1 MFVQQGRGLGMTH
14 KLGWILLTLA
24 VALSASAAT
33 TPGTI
38 SGSVKNSSGTP
49 QMGASVEILAQA
61 ATHGPIVYTDE
72 KGRYTAHGLPP
83 GTYSVRV
90 SAPSFLPSIREHV
103 GLLSGA
109 NLVVNVTLNTLFE
122 AIQFVPRKANSP
134 EDQDDWRWTL
144 RSVANRPILRLAS
157 DGPLVVV
164 RNKDEEKD
172 AVLKAKV
179 AFIAGSNGE
188 AFSGSDMSTNFE
200 YEQSVFAHSQIAFNG
215 NVGYGSGT
223 PAMFRARYTHQ
234 LPNGTHPEVTL
245 TAKRFASPDMVAR
258 HAALQAL
265 ALTVSNTSQITDSL
279 EFNYGAEEQA
289 VQFIHTAT
297 AFRPFGSL
305 DWHLGDNTVV
315 EYKYA
320 SSAPNMRREK
330 GFESAPSD
338 LSESTPRLS
347 LMNGDPTIERARH
360 HEISVS
366 RRQGKNKFQV
376 AAFRERITN
385 TALTGVG
392 EGLDSDGDILG
403 DVYSGTFLYNGGT
416 LNTTGMR
423 GVYER
428 KLSSTTAATFDYSY
442 GGVLTAPEQMMT
454 LSDVRH
460 NLRVERRHSVAA
472 KFSGTV
478 PATRTRILTSYRWT
492 SGDALTPVD
501 MFNSSPGESDPAL
514 SLFIRQPLPN
524 RKFIPAGMEALVD
537 VRNLLAQGYRPVLST
552 DGQTLYL
559 VQVARSVR
567 GGLSFTF

>member
-1 MFVQQGRGLGMTH
+1 MTR
-14 KLGWILLTLA
+14 KLGWILMTLA
-24 VALSASAAT
+24 MTLSASAAVN
-33 TPGTI
+33 PGTI
-38 SGSVKNSSGTP
+38 SGSVRNSTGTP

-61 ATHGPIVYTDE
+61 ASHGPIVYTDA
-72 KGRYTAHGLPP
+72 KGRYTAHGLLP
-83 GTYSVRV
+83 GTYTVRV

-103 GLLSGA
+103 GLLAGA

-134 EDQDDWRWTL
+134 EEQDDWRWTL

-164 RNKDEEKD
+164 RNKDEETD

-179 AFIAGSNGE
+179 AFMAGSNGE

-200 YEQSVFAHSQIAFNG
+200 YEQSVFGHNEIAFNG
-215 NVGYGSGT
+215 NVGYGNGT
-223 PAMFRARYTHQ
+223 PAMFRARYTHK
-234 LPNGTHPEVTL
+234 LPNGTNPEVTL

-265 ALTVSNTSQITDSL
+265 ALTVSNTTPLTNSI
-279 EFNYGAEEQA
+279 EFNYGAEAQA
-289 VQFIHTAT
+289 VQFIRTAT

-330 GFESAPSD
+330 GFETAPSD

-360 HEISVS
+360 HEVSVS
-366 RRQGKNKFQV
+366 RRQGKNNFQL
-376 AAFRERITN
+376 AAFHDRITN

-392 EGLDSDGDILG
+392 AGLDSEGDILG
-403 DVYSGTFLYNGGT
+403 DVYSGTFLYNGGSMAT
-416 LNTTGMR
+416 NGLR

-428 KLSSTTAATFDYSY
+428 KLTDSTSATFDYSY
-442 GGVLTAPEQMMT
+442 GGVLTAPDKMMT
-454 LSDVRH
+454 LSDVRN
-460 NLRVERRHSVAA
+460 NLRVQRRHSLAA
-472 KFSGTV
+472 KFSGTL
-478 PATRTRILTSYRWT
+478 PATHTKVLTSYRWT
-492 SGDALTPVD
+492 SGDALTSVD

-559 VQVARSVR
+559 VQVARSIR
-567 GGLSFTF
+567 GGLSYTF